1 MGKIKIYEEKENIP
15 YEEITKVLNL
25 AYKELLDQSLS
36 YAAATQTV
44 ERTKARMKDGVC
56 MIAEIDGKDVW
67 YLTAH

>member
-1 MGKIKIYEEKENIP
+1 MSKIKIYEEKENIP

-44 ERTKARMKDGVC
+44 ESTNERWSLHDSRNRWKDC
-56 MIAEIDGKDVW
+56 RDFDISCS
-67 YLTAH
+67 